1 VVTLA
6 KQTNSNKNLS
16 TGQIAGVYSRS
27 SRPDAEVERFM
38 KIMNQA
44 ELLIAQ
50 LLELRRQHR
59 TLDEEIAGLSESL
72 VGDQLQLK
80 RLKKRKLHLKDEI
93 ARVED
98 KLYPDIIA

>member
-1 VVTLA
+1 
-6 KQTNSNKNLS
+6 
-16 TGQIAGVYSRS
+16 
-27 SRPDAEVERFM
+27 M
-38 KIMNQA
+38 KVMSQN

-50 LLELRRQHR
+50 LVELRRQHR
-59 TLDEEIAGLSESL
+59 GLDEEIAALSDTVL
-72 VGDQLQLK
+72 GDQLQLK

>member
-1 VVTLA
+1 
-6 KQTNSNKNLS
+6 
-16 TGQIAGVYSRS
+16 
-27 SRPDAEVERFM
+27 M
-38 KIMNQA
+38 KVMNQD

-50 LLELRRQHR
+50 LVELRRQHR
-59 TLDEEIAGLSESL
+59 TLDDEIAALSEIL
-72 VGDQLQLK
+72 LGDQLQLK

>member
-1 VVTLA
+1 
-6 KQTNSNKNLS
+6 
-16 TGQIAGVYSRS
+16 
-27 SRPDAEVERFM
+27 M
-38 KIMNQA
+38 KVMNQD

-59 TLDEEIAGLSESL
+59 ALDEEIAGLSASL
-72 VGDQLQLK
+72 LSDQLQLK

>member
-1 VVTLA
+1 
-6 KQTNSNKNLS
+6 
-16 TGQIAGVYSRS
+16 
-27 SRPDAEVERFM
+27 M
-38 KIMNQA
+38 KVMSQN

-50 LLELRRQHR
+50 LVELRRQHR
-59 TLDEEIAGLSESL
+59 GLDEEIAALSDTML
-72 VGDQLQLK
+72 CDQLQLK